1 MAIFAVLTN
10 SHVPESGSGKKAAC
24 NASTEPQNSN
34 SGRRAL
40 TQLALL
46 AKRRANFPQLGA
58 KAKVSK
64 YIGLIL
70 LKEDHPRLKNPNTQ

>member
-1 MAIFAVLTN
+1 MAIFATLTN
-10 SHVPESGSGKKAAC
+10 SHVPKSGRGKKAAC
-24 NASTEPQNSN
+24 NATTEPQNSN

-40 TQLALL
+40 TKLALL
-46 AKRRANFPQLGA
+46 IKRRAKYPQLGV
-58 KAKVSK
+58 KVKVSK